1 MIISDTPNWVQI
13 ADVHSVA
20 ATDTEQDRNNWSPKQ
35 KSSLT
40 DFLSGISQRV
50 NITSMTE
57 FPISCVRCRRRKI
70 KCNKH
75 YPCNQ
80 CLNKGFRCEFPAKFR
95 NRSIDETVASR
106 ANTDS
111 NTDMTNSASPVDV
124 QKLIDE
130 IERLKTENERLQRV
144 VQKSSNEELPSTA
157 NSEEYENQE
166 PGDLFPI
173 SGETSENG
181 QKYYGPFSSN
191 TMVESLLLMGQED
204 QICEK
209 HHQHMWSSKPNK
221 MSSDSDTLSPNRARG
236 NYDCP
241 KKPLPW
247 VLEVDDSDERNKQ
260 VIRNLVNFFFE
271 LPKYH
276 YFLSE
281 LTTLQFIDSHAST
294 SDEDWDGDDDL
305 LLLHMILVL
314 AVRRLSPARYNLC
327 GITNFPVESAE
338 DMYHRIDKLVSKRLA
353 WGFLKLRHNLVS
365 ETYLTVQSYILC
377 AEYQFIE
384 QRYEESWS
392 MVFHCTA
399 VAFAIGLHVVVN
411 MDGPNMPPK
420 LTKHTQNTVDI
431 IPQDVSM
438 SSDTTV
444 PINDNDNLYHIS
456 KIKTWF
462 ALRNI
467 AGHICSIL
475 GRPNPILIQLDLK
488 VLVNLNGPNDPDN
501 NQINSTTMIQL
512 KSGLSE
518 CVRLLNLMLIESY
531 IMNVSEL
538 EVLNLDVKFKDEN
551 KALLYFISQE
561 YQSANAGLLR
571 QTHPVTELPYVI
583 DKEDALSDLIIL
595 HVNRIKL
602 LERFLSILSGASKL
616 SLGLITESIICFVDY
631 TCEFVQE
638 YVNKEVPQFLDENG
652 KLITEDRIDKVFLL
666 KFPFVSAFIY
676 QGIIVLFILLSS
688 KGNEFVDNASIDFLN
703 KIDYKINLL
712 LDITCSDCNFGN
724 GSLNLWS
731 PNICYL
737 MKQILDRKEK
747 ILKQHQQFKA
757 SGQLPQ
763 SFEDYELNP
772 SLNEI
777 FRMSGE
783 DPFWATNSDTAP
795 FLLGNNSF
803 DYGIPDEQNQQ

>member
-1 MIISDTPNWVQI
+1 MIVSNSPNWVQI

-20 ATDTEQDRNNWSPKQ
+20 TTDAEQDWNDWRSNTSIKSKSYSPR
-35 KSSLT
+35 SNPRIHIPL
-40 DFLSGISQRV
+40 
-50 NITSMTE
+50 MTE

-75 YPCNQ
+75 FPCNQ

-111 NTDMTNSASPVDV
+111 NTELTNSSSPVDV

-130 IERLKTENERLQRV
+130 IERLKTENERLERLAH
-144 VQKSSNEELPSTA
+144 KSSHEELPSTA
-157 NSEEYENQE
+157 NSEDYENQE
-166 PGDLFPI
+166 PGESFPI
-173 SGETSENG
+173 SGETSEHG

-191 TMVESLLLMGQED
+191 TMVESLLMTGHDNQT
-204 QICEK
+204 CEK

-221 MSSDSDTLSPNRARG
+221 VSSDSDSLAQNRERG

-247 VLEVDDSDERNKQ
+247 VLEVDDSDERNVE
-260 VIRNLVNFFFE
+260 VIKNLVRFFFE

-281 LTTLQFIDSHAST
+281 ITTLQFIDSHAST
-294 SDEDWDGDDDL
+294 SDDDWDGDDDL
-305 LLLHMILVL
+305 LLLHMILAL

-327 GITNFPVESAE
+327 GITDRPVKSAE
-338 DMYHRIDKLVSKRLA
+338 DMYNRIERLVSKRLA

-377 AEYQFIE
+377 SEYQFTE
-384 QRYEESWS
+384 GRYEESWS

-411 MDGPNMPPK
+411 MDSPNTNRAPK
-420 LTKHTQNTVDI
+420 PEQISVDL

-438 SSDTTV
+438 SSDSTV
-444 PINDNDNLYHIS
+444 PMIDSDNLYHVA

-467 AGHICSIL
+467 TGHICSIL
-475 GRPNPILIQLDLK
+475 GRPNPILIQLSLK
-488 VLVNLNGPNDPDN
+488 VLVNLNGPHDLDN
-501 NQINSTTMIQL
+501 NQANSTTMIQL

-518 CVRLLNLMLIESY
+518 CIRLLNLMLIESY
-531 IMNVSEL
+531 IMNVSEQ
-538 EVLNLDVKFKDEN
+538 EVLNLDVKFKDEH
-551 KALLYFISQE
+551 KALSYFISQD
-561 YQSANAGLLR
+561 YQSANAGLVK
-571 QTHPVTELPYVI
+571 QTHPITELPFVV

-602 LERFLSILSGASKL
+602 LERFLSILSGTSKL
-616 SLGLITESIICFVDY
+616 GLELITESILSFVDY

-676 QGIIVLFILLSS
+676 QGVIVVFILLSS
-688 KGNEFVDNASIDFLN
+688 KGNEFSDNASIEFLN

-747 ILKQHQQFKA
+747 ILKQHEQFKT
-757 SGQLPQ
+757 SGQLAH
-763 SFEDYELNP
+763 SFEDFELNP

-803 DYGIPDEQNQQ
+803 DYGLPDEQNEQ